1 VPAEAPVAE
10 AALALRLTGRV
21 KYIALKEVRHILR
34 DPRSLTI
41 AIGLPVLLTVLFGYA
56 INLDV
61 KNIRLAVVDLDRT
74 PESRDLASRFFN
86 SGYFVPPAH
95 RAGISDTEQLLRSGR
110 ADAVLTIEP
119 GLARAVATAAPSDL
133 GLVIDGADAN
143 LAAATTSYASMIV
156 GRFNQDHL
164 GGGGMELPGIVV
176 SARIL
181 YNPDLKSANFF
192 VPGIIAILLMLISAL
207 LTSITIAREKETGT
221 MEQLLVTPVTPEEV
235 IVGKVLPY
243 IALAFLD
250 AVLVIAFAV
259 FHFGVPFA
267 GSVALLVGFGLIF
280 IIAALSAGILV
291 STLVGTQQ
299 VAMMM
304 TQLLTVLPSVMLSG
318 FIFELRNMPRVL
330 QAVSYIVPARYFQ
343 LIIRG
348 IMLKGAGL
356 RVLWSQSVFLAVL
369 TLVLL
374 AIAARRF
381 RLKIG

>member
-1 VPAEAPVAE
+1 VPGTGATLPLKV
-10 AALALRLTGRV
+10 TGRV

-41 AIGLPVLLTVLFGYA
+41 AIALPVLMTLLFGYA

-61 KNIRLAVVDLDRT
+61 KNIRLAIVDLDRT
-74 PESRDLASRFFN
+74 YESRDLASRFYT
-86 SGYFVPPAH
+86 SGYFVRPP
-95 RAGISDTEQLLRSGR
+95 RAPEVSDSESMLRGGH

-119 GLARAVATAAPSDL
+119 GLARAATAAAPYQL
-133 GLVIDGADAN
+133 GLVVDGADAN
-143 LAAATTSYASMIV
+143 LAAAATSYASMIV
-156 GRFNQDHL
+156 GRFNQDRL
-164 GGGGMELPGIVV
+164 PEGIDLPGVV
-176 SARIL
+176 MSARIL

-192 VPGIIAILLMLISAL
+192 VPGIIAILLMVISAL

-235 IVGKVLPY
+235 IIGKVLPY
-243 IALAFLD
+243 IALAFVD

-259 FHFGVPFA
+259 FHFGVPFV

-280 IIAALSAGILV
+280 IVAALSAGILV

-304 TQLLTVLPSVMLSG
+304 TQLLTILPSVMLSG
-318 FIFELRNMPRVL
+318 FIFDVRNMPRVL
-330 QAVSYIVPARYFQ
+330 QWVSYIVPAKYFQ

-348 IMLKGAGL
+348 IMLKGAGIW
-356 RVLWSQSVFLAVL
+356 VLWSQGAFLAIL
-369 TLVLL
+369 TMVLL
-374 AIAARRF
+374 AVAARRF
-381 RLKIG
+381 RLRIG